1 VTAGTASSPTP
12 PEIAHKIART
22 LLVAE
27 ELANFSGHSRNVIM
41 DRPKKQE
48 SATPFAVLANQA
60 APGIRAHVPGKPGG
74 SGRGPQIIKATETL
88 VSQGQA
94 ALGSKNFAV
103 AKMRARQALQQIS
116 DYMPALLLLRQAVLE
131 SDPGGAEHEE
141 ALRRILH
148 HNSNDLGATTELCTL
163 LFNRGETEEC
173 ELLARSCLRLMP
185 LNPTIQSVMG
195 LLLSQRGRPAA
206 GEFHFRRVIELG
218 GVNPTV
224 ANNLAFCLKLQGKVE
239 ESEEWYRKAVELA
252 PDEPNFWVGWSNL
265 EEVRR
270 NIPRAWEL
278 LGKAEERTNG
288 QKELSL
294 ERAILLGREGRT
306 SEAVAEL
313 SKSREDGRRL
323 HVNALYERGRLF
335 DKMERFDDAWTDFV
349 EANRLVREV
358 QKRRYGEAAAKE
370 LVSECQRFFRRARM
384 KLIPRADIDTS
395 MPQPIFVVGY
405 PRSGTT
411 MVEQTLSAHPLIS
424 AGDELTFISDL
435 TRIVPRWLGSPNPFP
450 GCLTD
455 LWMGD
460 NRLAPNQ
467 FRDYYLRRSQEL
479 GIFEEGARFFTD
491 KMPLN
496 ETHLGLIHVLFPH
509 ARIIHVRRHPLD
521 ILTSNYSNFLTHGFN
536 QSFDVK
542 SIAQHYVLIDGLVEH
557 YKEQL
562 DLNYLEIRY
571 EDLVADQENHVRRML
586 EFAGVGFD
594 PRCLS
599 FHENQRYARTAS
611 YAQVTEKLYD
621 KSIYRYRHY
630 RKHLDQAVAI
640 LRPALNRLGYP
651 SD

>member
-1 VTAGTASSPTP
+1 
-12 PEIAHKIART
+12 
-22 LLVAE
+22 
-27 ELANFSGHSRNVIM
+27 M
-41 DRPKKQE
+41 DQPKKQGG
-48 SATPFAVLANQA
+48 ATPFAIFANQGAPA
-60 APGIRAHVPGKPGG
+60 ARPLASAKPGG
-74 SGRGPQIIKATETL
+74 GRGPQIIKAADTL
-88 VSQGQA
+88 VGQGQA
-94 ALGSKNFAV
+94 ALGSGNFV
-103 AKMRARQALQQIS
+103 LAKMRARQALQQLP

-131 SDPGGAEHEE
+131 SDAGGAEHEE
-141 ALRRILH
+141 ALRRILQQ
-148 HNSNDLGATTELCTL
+148 NPNDLVATSELCTL

-173 ELLARSCLRLMP
+173 EQLARSCLRLMP

-206 GEFHFRRVIELG
+206 GEFHFRRVIELD
-218 GVNPTV
+218 GVKPTV

-239 ESEEWYRKAVELA
+239 ESEEWYRKAIELA
-252 PDEPNFWVGWSNL
+252 PDDPNVWVGWCNL

-278 LGKAEERTNG
+278 LGEAEKRANG
-288 QKELSL
+288 RELSL
-294 ERAILLGREGRT
+294 ERATLLGREGRAA
-306 SEAVAEL
+306 EAVAEL
-313 SKSREDGRRL
+313 SKSREEGRRL
-323 HVNALYERGRLF
+323 HANALYERGRLY
-335 DKMERFDDAWTDFV
+335 DKMERFDEAWADFV

-358 QKRRYGEAAAKE
+358 QKRRYGDAAAKE
-370 LVSECQRFFRRARM
+370 LVGECQRFFRRKRM
-384 KLIPRADIDTS
+384 ELIPRADLDPS
-395 MPQPIFVVGY
+395 MPQPVFVVGY

-424 AGDELTFISDL
+424 AGDELTFIADL
-435 TRIVPRWLGSPNPFP
+435 TRIIPRWIASPNPFP

-467 FRDYYLRRSQEL
+467 FRDYYLRRSQEQ
-479 GIFEEGARFFTD
+479 GIFEAGARFFTD

-496 ETHLGLIHVLFPH
+496 ETHLGLIHILFPH
-509 ARIIHVRRHPLD
+509 APIIHVRRHPLD
-521 ILTSNYSNFLTHGFN
+521 ILTSNFSNFLTHGYN

-542 SIAQHYVLIDGLVEH
+542 TIAQHYALIDGLVEH

-571 EDLVADQENHVRRML
+571 EELVADQETHVRRML
-586 EFAGVGFD
+586 DFVGVAFD

-621 KSIYRYRHY
+621 KSIFRYRQY
-630 RKHLDQAVAI
+630 RKYLDQAVAI
-640 LRPALNRLGYP
+640 LRPTLARLGYP

>member
-1 VTAGTASSPTP
+1 
-12 PEIAHKIART
+12 
-22 LLVAE
+22 
-27 ELANFSGHSRNVIM
+27 M
-41 DRPKKQE
+41 DQPKKQE
-48 SATPFAVLANQA
+48 GATPFAVFANQA
-60 APGIRAHVPGKPGG
+60 APAARAAKPGTG
-74 SGRGPQIIKATETL
+74 GRGPQIIKAAESL
-88 VSQGQA
+88 VGQGQA
-94 ALGSKNFAV
+94 AVGSGNFGL
-103 AKMRARQALQQIS
+103 AKMRARQALQQVP

-131 SDPGGAEHEE
+131 SEPGSSEHEE
-141 ALRRILH
+141 ALRRIL
-148 HNSNDLGATTELCTL
+148 NQNPNDLVATTELCTL

-173 ELLARSCLRLMP
+173 EQLARSCLRLMP

-206 GEFHFRRVIELG
+206 GEFHFRRVIELDG
-218 GVNPTV
+218 IKPTV

-252 PDEPNFWVGWSNL
+252 PNDPNVWVGWANL

-278 LGKAEERTNG
+278 LGEAEQRMNG
-288 QKELSL
+288 RELAL
-294 ERAILLGREGRT
+294 ERATLLGREGRT
-306 SEAVAEL
+306 ADAVDEL
-313 SKSREDGRRL
+313 SKSREDGRKL
-323 HVNALYERGRLF
+323 QANALYERGRLY
-335 DKMERFDDAWTDFV
+335 DKMERFDEAWADFV

-370 LVSECQRFFRRARM
+370 LVSECQRFFRRTRM
-384 KLIPRADIDTS
+384 KLIPRADLDSS

-435 TRIVPRWLGSPNPFP
+435 TRIIPRWIASPNPFP

-467 FRDYYLRRSQEL
+467 FRDYYLRRSHEQ
-479 GIFEEGARFFTD
+479 GIFEDGARFFTD

-496 ETHLGLIHVLFPH
+496 ETHIGLIHILFPH
-509 ARIIHVRRHPLD
+509 APIIHVRRHPLD
-521 ILTSNYSNFLTHGFN
+521 ILTSNFSNFLTHGFN

-542 SIAQHYVLIDGLVEH
+542 TIAQHYALIDGLVEN

-571 EDLVADQENHVRRML
+571 EDLVANQEKHVRRML
-586 EFAGVGFD
+586 EFVGVEFD

-630 RKHLDQAVAI
+630 RKYLDHAVAI
-640 LRPALNRLGYP
+640 LRPTLSRLGYP
-651 SD
+651 SE

>member
-1 VTAGTASSPTP
+1 
-12 PEIAHKIART
+12 
-22 LLVAE
+22 
-27 ELANFSGHSRNVIM
+27 M
-41 DRPKKQE
+41 
-48 SATPFAVLANQA
+48 NQ
-60 APGIRAHVPGKPGG
+60 
-74 SGRGPQIIKATETL
+74 
-88 VSQGQA
+88 
-94 ALGSKNFAV
+94 
-103 AKMRARQALQQIS
+103 
-116 DYMPALLLLRQAVLE
+116 
-131 SDPGGAEHEE
+131 
-141 ALRRILH
+141 
-148 HNSNDLGATTELCTL
+148 NSNDLVATTELCTL

-173 ELLARSCLRLMP
+173 EQLARSCLRLMP
-185 LNPTIQSVMG
+185 LDPTIQSVMG

-206 GEFHFRRVIELG
+206 GEFHFRRVIELE
-218 GVNPTV
+218 GVKPTV

-252 PDEPNFWVGWSNL
+252 PDDANVWVGWSNL

-278 LGKAEERTNG
+278 LGEAEKRMNG
-288 QKELSL
+288 RELSL
-294 ERAILLGREGRT
+294 ERATLLGREGRAA
-306 SEAVAEL
+306 EAIDEL
-313 SKSREDGRRL
+313 SKSREDGRKL
-323 HVNALYERGRLF
+323 QANGLYERGRLY
-335 DKMERFDDAWTDFV
+335 DKMERFDEAWTDFV

-358 QKRRYGEAAAKE
+358 QKRRYNEAAAKE
-370 LVSECQRFFRRARM
+370 LVSECQRFFRRTRM
-384 KLIPRADIDTS
+384 KLLPRADLNSS

-435 TRIVPRWLGSPNPFP
+435 TRIIPRWIASPNPFP

-467 FRDYYLRRSQEL
+467 FRDYYLRRSQEQ
-479 GIFEEGARFFTD
+479 GIEDGARFFTD

-496 ETHLGLIHVLFPH
+496 ETHLGLIHLLFPH
-509 ARIIHVRRHPLD
+509 APIVHVRRHPLD
-521 ILTSNYSNFLTHGFN
+521 ILTSNFSNFLTHGFN

-542 SIAQHYVLIDGLVEH
+542 TIAQHYALIDGLVEH
-557 YKEQL
+557 YREQL

-571 EDLVADQENHVRRML
+571 EDLVADQEKHVRRML
-586 EFAGVGFD
+586 EFVGVEFD

-621 KSIYRYRHY
+621 KSIHRYRHY
-630 RKHLDQAVAI
+630 RKYLDQPVAI
-640 LRPALNRLGYP
+640 LRPTLARLGYP

>member
-1 VTAGTASSPTP
+1 
-12 PEIAHKIART
+12 
-22 LLVAE
+22 
-27 ELANFSGHSRNVIM
+27 M
-41 DRPKKQE
+41 DQPKKQE
-48 SATPFAVLANQA
+48 GATPFAVFANQA
-60 APGIRAHVPGKPGG
+60 VPAVRTHKPGTG
-74 SGRGPQIIKATETL
+74 GRGPQIIKAAESL
-88 VSQGQA
+88 IGQGQA
-94 ALGSKNFAV
+94 AVGSGNFV
-103 AKMRARQALQQIS
+103 LAKMRARQALQQLP

-131 SDPGGAEHEE
+131 SEPGGAEHEE
-141 ALRRILH
+141 ALRRIL
-148 HNSNDLGATTELCTL
+148 NQNPNDLVATTELCTL

-173 ELLARSCLRLMP
+173 EQLARSCLRLMP

-206 GEFHFRRVIELG
+206 GEFHFRRVIELD
-218 GVNPTV
+218 GVKPTV
-224 ANNLAFCLKLQGKVE
+224 ANNLAFCLKLQGRVE

-252 PDEPNFWVGWSNL
+252 PDDANVWVGWSNL

-278 LGKAEERTNG
+278 LGEAEKRTNG
-288 QKELSL
+288 RELAL
-294 ERAILLGREGRT
+294 ERATLLGREGRT
-306 SEAVAEL
+306 GEAVDEL
-313 SKSREDGRRL
+313 SKSREDGRKL
-323 HVNALYERGRLF
+323 QANGLYERGRLY
-335 DKMERFDDAWTDFV
+335 DKLERFDEAWADFV

-358 QKRRYGEAAAKE
+358 QKRRYGEAAAKD
-370 LVSECQRFFRRARM
+370 LVSECQRFFRRTRI
-384 KLIPRADIDTS
+384 KLIPRADLDSS

-424 AGDELTFISDL
+424 AGDELIFISDL
-435 TRIVPRWLGSPNPFP
+435 TRIIPRWIASPNPFP

-467 FRDYYLRRSQEL
+467 FRDYYLRRSQEQ
-479 GIFEEGARFFTD
+479 GIEEGARFFTD

-496 ETHLGLIHVLFPH
+496 ETHLGLIHILFPH
-509 ARIIHVRRHPLD
+509 APIVHVRRHPLD
-521 ILTSNYSNFLTHGFN
+521 ILTSNFSNFLTHGFN

-542 SIAQHYVLIDGLVEH
+542 TIAQHYALIDGLVEH

-571 EDLVADQENHVRRML
+571 EDLVANQEKHVRRML
-586 EFAGVGFD
+586 EFVGVGFD

-630 RKHLDQAVAI
+630 RKYLDQAVAI
-640 LRPALNRLGYP
+640 LRPTLSRLGYP
-651 SD
+651 SE